1 MSDSLDPFAFA
12 GHIDARPMTFPDSP
26 EGVALALLSLILS
39 RDSKALS
46 EGVSVRAQMLDL
58 FGECL
63 KAATGRWTEEDV
75 RRLN

>member
-46 EGVSVRAQMLDL
+46 RSDIPVPAQMLDL

-63 KAATGRWTEEDV
+63 KAATGRWTTEDCGG
-75 RRLN
+75 